1 MRVVFMGTPDF
12 AARLLK
18 EIVSRGH
25 EIAAVYT
32 QPPRPAG
39 RGMAEKKSAV
49 QLLAE
54 SLGLPVRSPK
64 SLKSADAQTDFAALD
79 ADVAVVAAYG
89 LLLPQPILEAPRYGC
104 LNLHGS
110 LLPRWR
116 GAAPIQR
123 AIMAGDAESGVM
135 VMKMEAGLD
144 TGPVALT
151 AKTPIGAEM
160 TAGELHDRLAELGA
174 PLMADA
180 LDLLAKGE
188 LRFTP
193 QAEDV
198 ACYARKIEKA
208 EARIDWR
215 RSAQDLH
222 DLVRGLSPFPGAFFE
237 ADLGHGF
244 ERVKVLRARIEEG
257 TGAPGAALDDAGLIA
272 CGAGALRLLRVQ
284 RAGKGEMGIEEFL
297 RGKKLGLGSVL
308 VARAQGGGDV
318 P

>member
-1 MRVVFMGTPDF
+1 MRVVFMGTPEF
-12 AARLLK
+12 AAHLLK
-18 EIVSRGH
+18 EIAARGH
-25 EIAAVYT
+25 EIVAVYT

-39 RGMAEKKSAV
+39 RGLAEKKSAV
-49 QLLAE
+49 HLLAE
-54 SLGLPVRSPK
+54 SLGLPVRAPK
-64 SLKSADAQTDFAALD
+64 SLKSAEAQADFAALES
-79 ADVAVVAAYG
+79 DVAVVAAYG
-89 LLLPQPILEAPRYGC
+89 LLLPQPILDAPQYGC

-123 AIMAGDAESGVM
+123 AIMAGDPESGVM

-151 AKTPIGAEM
+151 AKAPIDAET

-188 LRFTP
+188 LQFTP
-193 QAEDV
+193 QSDEG
-198 ACYARKIEKA
+198 ACYAQKIEKA

-215 RSAQDLH
+215 RPSQELH

-237 ADLGHGF
+237 ADLGHGV
-244 ERVKVLRARIEEG
+244 ERVKVLRTRIEQSE
-257 TGAPGAALDDAGLIA
+257 GAPGAALDDEGLIA

-284 RAGKGEMGIEEFL
+284 RAGKGEMDFKEFA
-297 RGKKLGLGSVL
+297 RGRRL
-308 VARAQGGGDV
+308 VKGVTLA
-318 P
+318 

>member
-12 AARLLK
+12 AAHLLK

-49 QLLAE
+49 HLLAE

-64 SLKSADAQTDFAALD
+64 SLKNADAQADFAALD

-89 LLLPQPILEAPRYGC
+89 LLLPQPILDAPRYGC

-151 AKTPIGAEM
+151 AKTPIG
-160 TAGELHDRLAELGA
+160 
-174 PLMADA
+174 
-180 LDLLAKGE
+180 
-188 LRFTP
+188 
-193 QAEDV
+193 
-198 ACYARKIEKA
+198 
-208 EARIDWR
+208 
-215 RSAQDLH
+215 
-222 DLVRGLSPFPGAFFE
+222 
-237 ADLGHGF
+237 
-244 ERVKVLRARIEEG
+244 
-257 TGAPGAALDDAGLIA
+257 
-272 CGAGALRLLRVQ
+272 
-284 RAGKGEMGIEEFL
+284 
-297 RGKKLGLGSVL
+297 
-308 VARAQGGGDV
+308 
-318 P
+318 

>member
-18 EIVSRGH
+18 EIISCGH

-49 QLLAE
+49 HLLAE
-54 SLGLPVRSPK
+54 SLGLPVRTPK
-64 SLKSADAQTDFAALD
+64 SLKRADAQADFAALD

-89 LLLPQPILEAPRYGC
+89 LLLPQPILDAPRYGC

-160 TAGELHDRLAELGA
+160 TAGELHDRLGELGA

-180 LDLLAKGE
+180 LDLLANGE

-193 QAEDV
+193 QAEDG
-198 ACYARKIEKA
+198 ACYAQKIEKA
-208 EARIDWR
+208 EARMDWR

-237 ADLGHGF
+237 ANLGHGK
-244 ERVKVLRARIEEG
+244 ERVKVLRARVEEG
-257 TGAPGAALDDAGLIA
+257 AGPPGAALDDAGLIA

-284 RAGKGEMGIEEFL
+284 RAGKGEMEFEEFA
-297 RGKKLGLGSVL
+297 RGRRLTRGVSL
-308 VARAQGGGDV
+308 A
-318 P
+318 

>member
-1 MRVVFMGTPDF
+1 MRVVFMGTPEF

-25 EIAAVYT
+25 EVAAVYT

-49 QLLAE
+49 HLLAE
-54 SLGLPVRSPK
+54 SLGLLVRTPK
-64 SLKSADAQTDFAALD
+64 SLKSAEARAAFAALD

-89 LLLPQPILEAPRYGC
+89 LLLPQPILDAARYGC

-151 AKTPIGAEM
+151 ARTPIDPEM

-174 PLMADA
+174 PLMAQA

-188 LRFTP
+188 LQFTP
-193 QAEDV
+193 QSDEG
-198 ACYARKIEKA
+198 ACYAPKIEKA

-222 DLVRGLSPFPGAFFE
+222 NLARGLSPFPGAFFE
-237 ADLGHGF
+237 ADLGHGV
-244 ERVKVLRARIEEG
+244 ERVKVLRARVEEG
-257 TGAPGAALDDAGLIA
+257 KGAPGVALDDEGLIA

-284 RAGKGEMGIEEFL
+284 RAGKGEMDFEEFA
-297 RGKKLGLGSVL
+297 RGRRLTRGVSLG
-308 VARAQGGGDV
+308 
-318 P
+318 

>member
-1 MRVVFMGTPDF
+1 MRVVFMGTPEF
-12 AARLLK
+12 AARLLT
-18 EIVSRGH
+18 EIVGRGH
-25 EIAAVYT
+25 EVAAVYT

-49 QLLAE
+49 HLLAE
-54 SLGLPVRSPK
+54 NLGLPVRTPN
-64 SLKSADAQTDFAALD
+64 SLKSAEAQAEFAALN

-89 LLLPQPILEAPRYGC
+89 LLLPQPILDAPRYGC

-174 PLMADA
+174 PLMADV

-188 LRFTP
+188 LRFTS
-193 QAEDV
+193 QSEDG
-198 ACYARKIEKA
+198 ACYAQKIEKG

-215 RSAQDLH
+215 RPALELH
-222 DLVRGLSPFPGAFFE
+222 NLVRGLSPFPGAFFE
-237 ADLGHGF
+237 ADLGHGM
-244 ERVKVLRARIEEG
+244 ERVKVLRARVEEG
-257 TGAPGAALDDAGLIA
+257 AGQPGAALDDDGLIA

-284 RAGKGEMGIEEFL
+284 RAGKGEMDFGEFA
-297 RGKKLGLGSVL
+297 RGRRLTRGMSL
-308 VARAQGGGDV
+308 A
-318 P
+318 

>member
-1 MRVVFMGTPDF
+1 MRVVFMGTPEF
-12 AARLLK
+12 AAHLLK
-18 EIVSRGH
+18 EIASRGH
-25 EIAAVYT
+25 EIVAVYT

-39 RGMAEKKSAV
+39 RGMAERKSAV
-49 QLLAE
+49 HLLAE
-54 SLGLPVRSPK
+54 SLGLPVRAPK
-64 SLKSADAQTDFAALD
+64 SLKSAEAQADFAALES
-79 ADVAVVAAYG
+79 DVAVVAAYG
-89 LLLPQPILEAPRYGC
+89 LLLPQPILDAPQYGC

-151 AKTPIGAEM
+151 AKAPIDAET

-188 LRFTP
+188 LQFTP
-193 QAEDV
+193 QSDEG
-198 ACYARKIEKA
+198 ACYAQKIEKA

-215 RSAQDLH
+215 RPSQELH

-237 ADLGHGF
+237 ADLGHGV
-244 ERVKVLRARIEEG
+244 ERVKVLRTRIEQSE
-257 TGAPGAALDDAGLIA
+257 GAPGAALDDEGLIA

-284 RAGKGEMGIEEFL
+284 RAGKGEMDFKEFA
-297 RGKKLGLGSVL
+297 RGRRL
-308 VARAQGGGDV
+308 VKGVTLA
-318 P
+318 